1 MRQQIR
7 FVHFI
12 LPVRVWRKSHPFFGF
27 ILLLLLSSFL
37 LSGCQDQAAQSD
49 LTSNPDSIT
58 VVMDDNYPPYT
69 FRDTD
74 GNLQG
79 ILIDQWALWEKK
91 TGTSV
96 EITGM
101 DWSDALTS
109 MEAGEFDVIDTLF
122 FNKSRAQVYD
132 FSAPYADLDV
142 SIYFSNQFS
151 GIVDADSIKG
161 FPVGVKAGDA
171 SIEYLSSHGVQN
183 LIEYSSYETLM
194 NAMSDHEV
202 IVAVI
207 DEPPAEYYL
216 YKFSLQNQINSS
228 EPLYSGQFHR
238 AVLKGN
244 PELLVYVES
253 GFGRIS
259 AAEYRVIE
267 RKWLGKS
274 HVDDRYFIWLGIA
287 AAAGLLVL
295 LGVVSAN
302 RVLSK
307 KVQERTKALRAS
319 EMKFRSIV
327 ETSAI
332 GISTSDEH
340 GNFLSANP
348 ALLKILGYTQKEYLK
363 LSIKTISHPDDIG
376 KNDAYFKEM
385 WEGKRDSYT
394 FEKRDKH
401 KDGHYVWGRVTASL
415 VRNSDGKPQFGMAMF
430 DDITESK
437 NAENL
442 RNAIF
447 KISQAATSTET
458 MDDFYTS
465 IHTTL
470 SELMPVENFFIA
482 LFDPDDGLLHF
493 PFVKDQF
500 DPSTTPL
507 KPDKTMT
514 NYVMR
519 QRKPILVSGEDF
531 DVLIEKDEIQLIG
544 ARPVEWLGVPLFI
557 DENVIGVMVTQH
569 YNENFRFD
577 KLDVDL
583 FTFVS
588 NQAAQVIEK
597 KRTEDALIRSD
608 ADLRALFAAMTD
620 IIMVLDGE
628 GRYREIVGTN
638 TNLLYRPPNQLLGKK
653 LHEVL
658 DKKVAD
664 TFLKHIKTT
673 LASGR
678 KTVFEYSLPIQD
690 SLLWFSA
697 SISPIDESSV
707 IWVARD
713 ITQRKNAEEALRL
726 NEARYRTLFE
736 YSPVSLWEEDF
747 SAVKQFL
754 DDLKAGGITNIR
766 AYFGDHPD
774 ELENC
779 TSLIKVIDVNNAALK
794 LVHAASKKELFRN
807 INRVIGHSTGDD
819 IIQEFVNI
827 ADGKTQFDIEG
838 ENETIDGERIKVN
851 IHWAAGLGY
860 EKTLEKVIVSIEDI
874 TPRKKSEERL
884 YYRSGFGE
892 QLTKIS
898 TQFIN
903 LPQGELDAEI
913 TTALHTISELE
924 KVDRCFIV
932 RFDETGRTISI
943 AQEWCS
949 SGIPSIKYAYQKV
962 PIAEMNWPENRE
974 IQEPI
979 IMNGIQEIP
988 VKALLGRED
997 ANLKNVQS
1005 IAVFPM
1011 RANQQLIGFVALEAI
1026 QDKHVWEPENVLML
1040 QQFANILSNAI
1051 ERSRLLN
1058 ELEDRAIRDEL
1069 TGILNRRGFLEFA
1082 RIELMRANRFNRPT
1096 SILLFDVDQLKHVN
1110 DTLGHIVGDEV
1121 IQEVVK
1127 CSKRNIRQID
1137 LLGRWGGDEFIV
1149 LMPETALADAAIVA
1163 ERLCMDIEEHHYAHD
1178 GTQLQITVS
1187 VGVAANRSPEDT
1199 VDDLFSQADI
1209 ALYEAK
1215 ESGKNCVKVSRVD
1228 G

>member
-1 MRQQIR
+1 MKRQYQS
-7 FVHFI
+7 VHFI
-12 LPVRVWRKSHPFFGF
+12 LPLRVCKSSHSFFGF

-37 LSGCQDQAAQSD
+37 LNGCQNQPSQTD
-49 LTSNPDSIT
+49 LTNKPESIA

-69 FRDTD
+69 FRDAE

-79 ILIDQWALWEKK
+79 ILIDQWELWEKK
-91 TGTSV
+91 TGTRV

-101 DWSDALTS
+101 DWSDALAE
-109 MEAGEFDVIDTLF
+109 MEDGQFDVIDTLF
-122 FNKSRAQVYD
+122 INESRAQVYD
-132 FSAPYADLDV
+132 FSEPYTDINV
-142 SIYFSNQFS
+142 SIYFSNQIS
-151 GIVDADSIKG
+151 GIVGVDSIKG
-161 FPVGVKAGDA
+161 FPVAVKAGDA
-171 SIEYLSSHGVQN
+171 AIEFLHSRGVDT
-183 LIEYSSYETLM
+183 LFTYSSYETLM
-194 NAMSDHEV
+194 MAMANHEV
-202 IVAVI
+202 VVAVI

-216 YKFSLQNQINSS
+216 HKYDLRSQINSTG
-228 EPLYSGQFHR
+228 PLYSGQFHR
-238 AVLKGN
+238 AVLKDN
-244 PELLVYVES
+244 ADLLAYVEA
-253 GFGRIS
+253 GFARIS
-259 AAEYRVIE
+259 KTEYQLID
-267 RKWLGKS
+267 RKWYGTT
-274 HVDDRYFIWLGIA
+274 HIDNRYFFWTGIA

-307 KVQERTKALRAS
+307 KVQARTKALRAS
-319 EMKFRSIV
+319 EMKFRSIF
-327 ETSAI
+327 ETAAI

-348 ALLKILGYTQKEYLK
+348 ALLKILGYTQQEYLK
-363 LSIKTISHPDDIG
+363 HSIKSISHPDDIG
-376 KNDAYFKEM
+376 KNDAFFKEM
-385 WEGKRDSYT
+385 WEGKRNSYT
-394 FEKRDKH
+394 FEKRDRH

-415 VRNSDGKPQFGMAMF
+415 VRNSDGKPQFGIAMF
-430 DDITESK
+430 DDITEAK
-437 NAENL
+437 NAETL

-458 MDDFYTS
+458 LDDFYTS
-465 IHTTL
+465 IHNTL
-470 SELMPVENFFIA
+470 SELMPVDNFFIA
-482 LFDPDDGLLHF
+482 LFEPNDGLLHF
-493 PFVKDQF
+493 PFVRDQF

-507 KPDKTMT
+507 KPEKTMT

-519 QRKPILVSGEDF
+519 KRMPILASGEMF
-531 DVLIEKDEIQLIG
+531 DNLVEEGEIALIG

-557 DENVIGVMVTQH
+557 DEDVIGAMVTQH
-569 YNENFRFD
+569 YDESFRFD

-628 GRYREIVGTN
+628 GCYREIVGTN

-678 KTVFEYSLPIQD
+678 KTVFEYSLPIAD

-713 ITQRKNAEEALRL
+713 ITQRKNAEEALQL

-736 YSPVSLWEEDF
+736 NSPISLWEEDF
-747 SAVKQFL
+747 SGVKHFL
-754 DDLKAGGITNIR
+754 DELKAEGITNIR

-774 ELENC
+774 ELEKC
-779 TSLIKVIDVNNAALK
+779 ISLIKVIDVNNAALK
-794 LVHAASKKELFRN
+794 LVHAKTKKEVLKN
-807 INRVIGHSTGDD
+807 VNSIIGQSSEEDV
-819 IIQEFVNI
+819 IQEFVNI

-838 ENETIDGERIKVN
+838 ENQTIDGERIKVN
-851 IHWAAGLGY
+851 IHWAVGLGY
-860 EKTLEKVIVSIEDI
+860 EQTLEKVIVSIEDI
-874 TPRKKSEERL
+874 TPRKKAEERL
-884 YYRSGFGE
+884 HYRSGFGE
-892 QLTKIS
+892 QLTRIS

-913 TTALHTISELE
+913 TTALHSISELE
-924 KVDRCFIV
+924 KVDRSFIL
-932 RFDETGRTISI
+932 RFDDTGRAISI

-949 SGIPSIKYAYQKV
+949 SGIPSVKYAYQKV
-962 PIAEMNWPENRE
+962 PLAEMYWPENRD

-979 IMNGIQEIP
+979 ILNGFQEIP

-1005 IAVFPM
+1005 IAAFPM
-1011 RANQQLIGFVALEAI
+1011 RVNQQLIGFVVLEAI

-1149 LMPETALADAAIVA
+1149 LMPETDLADAANVA
-1163 ERLCMDIEEHHYAHD
+1163 ERLCMDIEEHHYTHD
-1178 GTQLQITVS
+1178 GTPLQITVS
-1187 VGVAANRSPEDT
+1187 IGVAANRSPEDT
-1199 VDDLFSQADI
+1199 VDDLFSQADV

-1215 ESGKNCVKVSRVD
+1215 ESGKNCVKVSRV
-1228 G
+1228 GS